1 MKQRYFLFLIG
12 LIVIIC
18 IITTFTILK
27 TNKQDLS
34 KESLTNQD
42 SNKTNENSVS
52 DNLSEQKIE
61 DIKQNLG
68 YNNTDA
74 SIYEIKK
81 EYDGREVIAIKP
93 NIQYRVAMAGTI
105 KNGKPEFSEIDNL
118 LKQAPNKRGIWIAKN
133 SRERFLDILQKYTN
147 CDYAINEE
155 GYLVQEQKNN
165 LNEIDKIINIAMNNK
180 KSYSVCINSIAY
192 LVDEVTGN
200 IEEYPF
206 EEIDPEQSF
215 ELFETENASLY
226 VITQN
231 TYKKL
236 DYKSIIED
244 VFNNMTIR

>member
-1 MKQRYFLFLIG
+1 M
-12 LIVIIC
+12 
-18 IITTFTILK
+18 
-27 TNKQDLS
+27 
-34 KESLTNQD
+34 
-42 SNKTNENSVS
+42 
-52 DNLSEQKIE
+52 
-61 DIKQNLG
+61 
-68 YNNTDA
+68 
-74 SIYEIKK
+74 
-81 EYDGREVIAIKP
+81 
-93 NIQYRVAMAGTI
+93 
-105 KNGKPEFSEIDNL
+105 
-118 LKQAPNKRGIWIAKN
+118 QA
-133 SRERFLDILQKYTN
+133 
-147 CDYAINEE
+147 
-155 GYLVQEQKNN
+155 QKNN

>member
-1 MKQRYFLFLIG
+1 MKKSYWLF
-12 LIVIIC
+12 IIC
-18 IITTFTILK
+18 IITVICISSIFICL
-27 TNKQDLS
+27 NKNKHGEN
-34 KESLTNQD
+34 KESEVN
-42 SNKTNENSVS
+42 SNRSTENSIS
-52 DNLSEQKIE
+52 DSTNEQKIE
-61 DIKQNLG
+61 DIKQDLG
-68 YNNTDA
+68 YNNTD
-74 SIYEIKK
+74 ITVYEIKK

-93 NIQYRVAMAGTI
+93 NIQYRVAMAGAI

-118 LKQAPNKRGIWIAKN
+118 LKQAPNKIGIWIAKN
-133 SRERFLDILQKYTN
+133 SREEFLDILQKYTH

-236 DYKSIIED
+236 DYKSIIEE
-244 VFNNMTIR
+244 VFNNMTIK